1 MLHTDDTID
10 EEEVLMIFDDK
21 LNFVNFVLVKT
32 TFPQNFVVDEWPTK
46 NFPPAL
52 RVTANYE

>member
-1 MLHTDDTID
+1 MDDTID
-10 EEEVLMIFDDK
+10 EEEVLMIFDDN
-21 LNFVNFVLVKT
+21 LKT
-32 TFPQNFVVDEWPTK
+32 SFPQNFVVDEWPTT

>member
-1 MLHTDDTID
+1 MDDTID

-52 RVTANYE
+52 RVTDNYA